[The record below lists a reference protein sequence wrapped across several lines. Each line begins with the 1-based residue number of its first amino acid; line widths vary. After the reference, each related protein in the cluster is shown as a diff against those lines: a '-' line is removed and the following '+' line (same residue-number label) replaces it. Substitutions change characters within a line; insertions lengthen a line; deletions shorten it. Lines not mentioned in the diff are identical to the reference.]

1 MLKSGHADLYLSV
14 HGMTCPYYAL
24 RNHTPY
30 SLLEG
35 AIPTKTLIERASE
48 YDMMALGIADTGHL
62 FGALEFSLACQKKGI
77 HPIIGTQISWIHPSS
92 TTPYPLEVFAQN
104 HEGYQNLCRLVSAST
119 VNQPSALRG
128 SVTWDQLK
136 RYGEHILV
144 LTGGIDGAITQHIE
158 RDRLDTAKTI
168 LHHLAQQF
176 DQRLYV
182 ELQREEALPEEGCI
196 DPELSDKRLKS
207 EEVLIQWAFDLGLP
221 LIATNQV
228 MFLNP
233 EDHEAHDALRCVAL
247 GRYVYEEDR
256 PRVSPYRFFR
266 SPADMVKLFSDVPE
280 AITNTHHLVQRCSF
294 LLRAQPP
301 TLPSFPCGQA
311 EPKELRDQAQSGLNQ
326 RLSEVYPL
334 HPECNHDALRDV
346 YQKRL
351 DYECDMIVRMGFP
364 GYFLI
369 VSDFIRWAK
378 NSGIPVGPGRGSGA
392 SSLVAWSLSIT
403 DVDPIRFELFFERFL
418 NPDRVSMPDFDVD
431 FCQERRDEVIA
442 YVRDKYGAAHVA
454 HIITFGTLQ
463 SRAVL
468 RDVGRV
474 LQISYGQVDK
484 ICKLIPHNPAAPVS
498 LKEALKLE
506 PQLEAMAA
514 EDDQVKK
521 LLDIGLKLEGLYR
534 HASTHAAGVIISK
547 EPLTDVVPLYQDE
560 GSALPATE
568 FSMKYV
574 ESAGLVKFDFLGLKT
589 LTVLQTTVELL
600 RQREVD
606 VVLRAIPLDDPL
618 TFQLLSRA
626 ETVGLFQLESAGMSD
641 VLRQLQPEHFNE
653 IIALVALYRP
663 GPMDDIPRYLAC
675 RHGKEVASYPYACLE
690 DILKETFGVM
700 VYQEQVLQI
709 ARTLAGYSLGRADL
723 LRRAMGKKIKSEMDD
738 QRKTFVDGVVKTY
751 GGDGTRATTL
761 FDQIAKF
768 ASYAFPKAHATP
780 YALISYQTA
789 YLKANYPVEF
799 MTALMI
805 HDAHNVD
812 KLRLFVRESRRMGID
827 ILPPDINASNG
838 LFSIEQG
845 DCIRYGLSA
854 LKGVGTAVME
864 KLVENRIQN
873 GPFSS
878 VSDCIQRVGPLGLN
892 KKNLE
897 SLIAAGAFDGVHPG
911 QKAALW
917 ASVEALLRGGG
928 SLETGGLLFPI
939 EKACVL
945 KDAMPW
951 SMYEALD
958 YERQAIGFYLTAHP
972 LEGYPSER
980 FVLSECITQDMITEQ
995 KTFPMMG
1002 MVLEM
1007 TEKISKTGKKYAFLQ
1022 LSDPTGSYEVTL
1034 FSELLAQHRGM
1045 LVPGAAIALK
1055 VSGRV
1060 AAESI
1065 RLSATEVYPIDIY
1078 TRESSVVLNVP
1089 QDQVPFVCEL
1099 LSQAPSGNTRVTLC
1113 VTISSESGGL
1123 LVRMTLPNTYRLR
1136 PSLRSHLQQWM
1147 TLMP

>member
-1 MLKSGHADLYLSV
+1 
-14 HGMTCPYYAL
+14 MTCSYYAL

-48 YDMMALGIADTGHL
+48 HNMMALGIADTGHL

-77 HPIIGTQISWIHPSS
+77 HPIIGTQLSWIHPSS
-92 TTPYPLEVFAQN
+92 LTPYPLVVFAQN
-104 HEGYQNLCRLVSAST
+104 HQGYQNLCRLVSAST
-119 VNQPSALRG
+119 VGQKTAWRG

-136 RYGEHILV
+136 QFGDNILV
-144 LTGGIDGAITQHIE
+144 LTGGIRGAITQHLE
-158 RDRLDTAKTI
+158 RDCVDTAKTI
-168 LHHLAQQF
+168 LHDLAQQF
-176 DQRLYV
+176 DQRLYI

-196 DPELSDKRLKS
+196 DPELSDKRLDG
-207 EEVLIQWAFDLGLP
+207 EQQLIQWAFDFGLP
-221 LIATNQV
+221 LIATNQA

-233 EDHEAHDALRCVAL
+233 DDHEAHDALRCVAL
-247 GRYVYEEDR
+247 GRYIYEEDR
-256 PRVSPYRFFR
+256 PRVSPYCFFR
-266 SPADMVKLFSDVPE
+266 SPDEMVLLFADVPE
-280 AITNTHHLVQRCSF
+280 AITNTHHLCNGCSF

-301 TLPSFPCGQA
+301 ALPSFPCGQP
-311 EPKELRDQAQSGLNQ
+311 EPKELSHQAQGGLNQ
-326 RLSEVYPL
+326 RLQNEVYPL
-334 HPECNHDALRDV
+334 HPVSDHDAVRRV
-346 YQKRL
+346 YQNRL
-351 DYECDMIVRMGFP
+351 DYECDMIVRMGFS

-369 VSDFIRWAK
+369 VSDFIQWAK
-378 NSGIPVGPGRGSGA
+378 NNGIPVGPGRGSGA
-392 SSLVAWSLSIT
+392 SSLVAWSLFIT

-474 LQISYGQVDK
+474 LQMPYGQVDK

-498 LKEALKLE
+498 LKEAIKLE
-506 PQLEAMAA
+506 PQLETMAA

-589 LTVLQTTVELL
+589 LTVLQTTVQLL
-600 RQREVD
+600 RQRQVE
-606 VVLRAIPLDDPL
+606 VVLTAIALDDSA
-618 TFQLLSRA
+618 TFQLLARA

-675 RHGKEVASYPYACLE
+675 RHGKEIVSYPYACLE

-709 ARTLAGYSLGRADL
+709 ARTLAGYSLGGADL
-723 LRRAMGKKIKSEMDD
+723 LRRAMGKKIKSEMDA

-751 GGDGTRATTL
+751 GGDRTRATTL
-761 FDQIAKF
+761 FDHIAKF

-812 KLRLFVRESRRMGID
+812 KLRLFVRESRRMGIE
-827 ILPPDINASNG
+827 ILPPDINASDA

-845 DCIRYGLSA
+845 ECIRYGLAA

-873 GPFSS
+873 GPFQS
-878 VSDCIQRVGPLGLN
+878 VSDCIQRIGPLGLN

-911 QKAALW
+911 QRAALW
-917 ASVEALLRGGG
+917 ASTELLLRGSGP
-928 SLETGGLLFPI
+928 SETGSLLFPM
-939 EKACVL
+939 ENKCVF
-945 KDAMPW
+945 KEAMPW

-972 LEGYPSER
+972 LEGYPAEK
-980 FVLSECITQDMITEQ
+980 FVLSECITQEMVTEQ

-1022 LSDPTGSYEVTL
+1022 LSDPTGGYEVTL

-1045 LVPGAAIALK
+1045 LVPGAAVALK

-1060 AAESI
+1060 AAENI
-1065 RLSATEVYPIDIY
+1065 RLSATEVYPIDVY
-1078 TRESSVVLNVP
+1078 TRENSVVLNLP
-1089 QDQVPFVCEL
+1089 EDQVSFVCGL
-1099 LSQAPSGNTRVTLC
+1099 LSQAPSGTTRITVC
-1113 VTISSESGGL
+1113 VTILSPGENL
-1123 LVRMTLPNTYRLR
+1123 LVRILLPNTYRLT
-1136 PSLRSHLQQWM
+1136 PSLRSHLQ
-1147 TLMP
+1147 TFLAPLL

>member
-1 MLKSGHADLYLSV
+1 M
-14 HGMTCPYYAL
+14 MTCPYYAL

-35 AIPTKTLIERASE
+35 AIPTKTLIEKALE
-48 YDMMALGIADTGHL
+48 YGMMALGIADTGHL

-77 HPIIGTQISWIHPSS
+77 HPIIGTQLSWIHSS
-92 TTPYPLEVFAQN
+92 SMTPYPLVVFAQN
-104 HEGYQNLCRLVSAST
+104 HQGYQNLCRLVSAST

-136 RYGEHILV
+136 QYGEHILV
-144 LTGGIDGAITQHIE
+144 LTGGIEGAINQHIE
-158 RDRLDTAKTI
+158 RDRLDTAKDI
-168 LHHLAQQF
+168 LHDLVQQF

-196 DPELSDKRLKS
+196 DPELSDKRLNS
-207 EEVLIQWAFDLGLP
+207 EERLIQWAFDLGLP

-266 SPADMVKLFSDVPE
+266 SPADMVQLFADVPE
-280 AITNTHHLVQRCSF
+280 AITNTQHLVQRCSF

-301 TLPSFPCGQA
+301 TLPSFPCGQP
-311 EPKELRDQAQSGLNQ
+311 EPKELSHQAQSGLNQ
-326 RLSEVYPL
+326 RLQNEVYPL
-334 HPECNHDALRDV
+334 HPQSSHDTLRDD

-369 VSDFIRWAK
+369 VSDFIQWAK
-378 NSGIPVGPGRGSGA
+378 NNGIPVGPGRGSGA

-474 LQISYGQVDK
+474 LQMSYGQVDK

-506 PQLEAMAA
+506 PQLEAMAE

-547 EPLTDVVPLYQDE
+547 NPLTDVVPLYQDE

-600 RQREVD
+600 RKRHVH
-606 VVLRAIPLDDPL
+606 VVLTAIPLDDPA
-618 TFQLLSRA
+618 TFQLLARA

-709 ARTLAGYSLGRADL
+709 ARTLAGYSLGGADL
-723 LRRAMGKKIKSEMDD
+723 LRRAMGKKIKSEMDA
-738 QRKTFVDGVVKTY
+738 QRKIFVDGVIKTY
-751 GGDGTRATTL
+751 GGDPTRATTL

-789 YLKANYPVEF
+789 YLKANYAVEF

-827 ILPPDINASNG
+827 IFPPDINASNA

-854 LKGVGTAVME
+854 LKGVGTVVME
-864 KLVENRIQN
+864 KMVENRIQN
-873 GPFSS
+873 GPFQS
-878 VSDCIQRVGPLGLN
+878 VSDCIRRIGPLGLN

-897 SLIAAGAFDGVHPG
+897 SLIAAGAFDSVHPG
-911 QKAALW
+911 QRAALW
-917 ASVEALLRGGG
+917 ASVENLLRGGVPVQTT
-928 SLETGGLLFPI
+928 SLLFPI
-939 EKACVL
+939 ENTCVL
-945 KDAMPW
+945 KDVMPW

-972 LEGYPSER
+972 LEGYPSEN
-980 FVLSECITQDMITEQ
+980 FVLSECITQEMVTEK

-1007 TEKISKTGKKYAFLQ
+1007 TEKISKTGKKYAFLH

-1034 FSELLAQHRGM
+1034 FSELLTQHRSM

-1055 VSGRV
+1055 ISGRV

-1065 RLSATEVYPIDIY
+1065 RLSATELYPIDVY
-1078 TRESSVVLNVP
+1078 TRENSVVLHLP
-1089 QDQVPFVCEL
+1089 EDQVAFVCGL
-1099 LSQAPSGNTRVTLC
+1099 LSKAPSGNTRVTVC
-1113 VTISSESGGL
+1113 VTISAEEKIL
-1123 LVRMTLPNTYRLR
+1123 ALRILLPNRYRLT
-1136 PSLRSHLQQWM
+1136 PSLRSHLQHWM
-1147 TLMP
+1147 A

>member
-1 MLKSGHADLYLSV
+1 MRP
-14 HGMTCPYYAL
+14 PYYAL

-35 AIPTKTLIERASE
+35 AIPTQALIQRALD
-48 YDMMALGIADTGHL
+48 YGMTALGMADTGHL

-77 HPIIGTQISWIHPSS
+77 HPIIGAQIAWIHPSS
-92 TTPYPLEVFAQN
+92 ATPYPLAVFAQN
-104 HEGYQNLCRLVSAST
+104 HAGYQNLCRLISAST
-119 VNQPSALRG
+119 VGQPSALRG
-128 SVTWDQLK
+128 CVTWDQLK
-136 RYGEHILV
+136 HYGQNILV
-144 LTGGIDGAITQHIE
+144 LTGGIEGAITQYLE
-158 RDRLDTAKTI
+158 RDRPDTAKEI
-168 LHHLAQQF
+168 LMDLAQYF
-176 DQRLYV
+176 KERLYV
-182 ELQREEALPEEGCI
+182 ELQREEALPEEGVV
-196 DPELSDKRLKS
+196 DPEVMDKRLDS
-207 EEVLIQWAFDLGLP
+207 EEQCIQWAFDLGLP
-221 LIATNQV
+221 LIATNSV

-247 GRYVYEEDR
+247 GRYIYEEDR

-266 SPADMVKLFSDVPE
+266 SPEDMVRLFHDVPE
-280 AITNTHHLVQRCSF
+280 AISNTHHLVQRCSF

-301 TLPSFPCGQA
+301 ALPSFPCAQP
-311 EPKELRDQAQSGLNQ
+311 EPKELVDQAQWGLKD
-326 RLSEVYPL
+326 RLNHEVYPL
-334 HPECNHDALRDV
+334 HPVEDHPAVQAL

-351 DYECDMIVRMGFP
+351 DYECEMIVRMGFS

-369 VSDFIRWAK
+369 VSDFIQWAK
-378 NSGIPVGPGRGSGA
+378 NKGIPVGPGRGSGA

-474 LQISYGQVDK
+474 LQMSYGQVDK

-514 EDDQVKK
+514 EDDQVQK

-547 EPLTDVVPLYQDE
+547 QPLTDVVPLYQDE

-589 LTVLQTTVELL
+589 LTVLQSTLELL
-600 RQREVD
+600 KARHI
-606 VVLRAIPLDDPL
+606 VVSLTSIPLDDAA
-618 TFQLLSRA
+618 TFQLLARA

-641 VLRQLQPEHFNE
+641 VLRQLQPEGFNE

-675 RHGKEVASYPYACLE
+675 RHGKEIATYPYACLE
-690 DILKETFGVM
+690 EILRETFGVM

-709 ARTLAGYSLGRADL
+709 ARTLAGYTLGGADL
-723 LRRAMGKKIKSEMDD
+723 LRRAMGKKIKSEMDA
-738 QRKTFVDGVVKTY
+738 QRKIFVDGVVKTS
-751 GGDGTRATTL
+751 GGDSLRATTL

-805 HDAHNVD
+805 HDIHNVD
-812 KLRLFVRESRRMGID
+812 KLRLFVRESRRMGIA
-827 ILPPDINASNG
+827 ILPPDINASNA
-838 LFSIEQG
+838 LFSVENG
-845 DCIRYGLSA
+845 DSIRYGLSA

-864 KLVENRIQN
+864 KLVENRMHQ
-873 GPFSS
+873 GPFRS
-878 VSDCIQRVGPLGLN
+878 VSDCIQRTSPLGLN

-897 SLIAAGAFDGVHPG
+897 SLMAAGAFDQLHPG
-911 QKAALW
+911 QRASLW
-917 ASVEALLRGGG
+917 ASVEVLLRGA
-928 SLETGGLLFPI
+928 SAVENSNLLFPM
-939 EKACVL
+939 EHTTL
-945 KDAMPW
+945 KDVPPW

-972 LEGYPSER
+972 LEDYPSQS
-980 FVLSECITQDMITEQ
+980 FVLSECINEDRVAEQ
-995 KTFPMMG
+995 GTFPMMG

-1007 TEKISKTGKKYAFLQ
+1007 NEKISKTGKKYAFLH

-1034 FSELLAQHRGM
+1034 FSEVLAQHRSM

-1055 VSGRV
+1055 ISGRV
-1060 AAESI
+1060 VAETI
-1065 RLSATEVYPIDIY
+1065 RLSAVEVCAIDEYAHEDHVTLTIP
-1078 TRESSVVLNVP
+1078 R
-1089 QDQVPFVCEL
+1089 DQVPSACRVL
-1099 LSQAPSGNTRVTLC
+1099 VHAPSGHTRITLC
-1113 VTISSESGGL
+1113 LQVVVADGSGARDRTLWVHIGL
-1123 LVRMTLPNTYRLR
+1123 RKTLRLT
-1136 PSLRSHLQQWM
+1136 PSLRSHLHPWLEQSN
-1147 TLMP
+1147 PRG